1 MRSWWITCCAAVIA
15 ATVSVASPSSAGT
28 ASVSS
33 AETALAPAQTI
44 SIGMSRLHGTF
55 NSSGTV
61 TMSVASGAGSAKV
74 SLTSPTGASVQLVV
88 LDEAGGVLF
97 TKAGM
102 AFLAATVPVPSG
114 THRVVAS
121 GPRERACC

>member
-1 MRSWWITCCAAVIA
+1 
-15 ATVSVASPSSAGT
+15 
-28 ASVSS
+28 
-33 AETALAPAQTI
+33 
-44 SIGMSRLHGTF
+44 MSRLHGTF

-74 SLTSPTGASVQLVV
+74 SLTSPSGATVQLVV

-121 GPRERACC
+121 GPAGASLLLIDEHPAVPGTSGSVVWKADTSSALENE